1 MCSAESAMG
10 RKDKDLYGYVADRL
24 AQAEAGRAEAL
35 YDLGL
40 LYSTGQGVDQNYVE
54 AHKWFNLAAIKGVNR
69 ATVDRLEV
77 AQELDTRSIAKAQR
91 LARQWLTS
99 H

>member
-1 MCSAESAMG
+1 MG
-10 RKDKDLYGYVADRL
+10 QKDKDLYSYVADRM

-40 LYSTGQGVDQNYVE
+40 LYSTGQGVDQNYIE
-54 AHKWFNLAAIKGVNR
+54 AHKWFNLAAIRGVNR
-69 ATVDRLEV
+69 ATVDRCEV
-77 AQELDTRSIAKAQR
+77 AQELDTKSIAKAQR
-91 LARQWLTS
+91 LARQWLTA

>member
-1 MCSAESAMG
+1 MG
-10 RKDKDLYGYVADRL
+10 QKDHKLYPYVVDRM

-40 LYSTGQGVDQNYVE
+40 LYSTGQGVEQDYVQ
-54 AHKWFNLAAIKGVNR
+54 AHKWFNLASIRGVNR
-69 ATVDRLEV
+69 ASVDRCEV
-77 AQELDTRSIAKAQR
+77 ASELDPRGVAQAQR
-91 LARQWLTS
+91 LARQWLVS

>member
-1 MCSAESAMG
+1 MG
-10 RKDKDLYGYVADRL
+10 RKDKDLFGYVADRL

-40 LYSTGQGVDQNYVE
+40 LYSTGQGVDQNYIE

-91 LARQWLTS
+91 LARQWLTA

>member
-1 MCSAESAMG
+1 MG
-10 RKDKDLYGYVADRL
+10 QKDTELYDYVADRL

-40 LYSTGQGVDQNYVE
+40 LYSTGQGVRQDYVE
-54 AHKWFNLAAIKGVNR
+54 AHKWFNLAAIHGVSR
-69 ATVDRLEV
+69 ATVDRCDV
-77 AQELDTRSIAKAQR
+77 AKELDTRAIAKAQR
-91 LARQWLTS
+91 MAREWLST

>member
-1 MCSAESAMG
+1 MG
-10 RKDKDLYGYVADRL
+10 QKDTELYDYVADRL

-40 LYSTGQGVDQNYVE
+40 LYSTGQGVDQDYVE
-54 AHKWFNLAAIKGVNR
+54 AHKWFNLAAIKGVSR
-69 ATVDRLEV
+69 ASVDRCDV
-77 AQELDTRSIAKAQR
+77 AQEMDNKAIAKAQR
-91 LARQWLTS
+91 MARDWLGA